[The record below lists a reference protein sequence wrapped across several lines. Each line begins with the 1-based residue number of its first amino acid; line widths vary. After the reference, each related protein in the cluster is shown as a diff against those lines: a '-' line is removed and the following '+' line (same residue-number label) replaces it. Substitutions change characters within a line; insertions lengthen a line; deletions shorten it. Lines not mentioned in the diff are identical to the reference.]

1 MSDGL
6 TAVVHVHSSYSH
18 DGKDSLEGL
27 RAFGLTRGIG
37 LIGMTDHAED
47 LDRERYAVYVDH
59 CDAVSDGRLRIVP
72 GLEFR
77 FKGHP
82 RLHLLALGL
91 TRWIE
96 PVQPRDFIE
105 QTKGHSAFTIVAHP
119 VLCRYRLPGE
129 VESGIDAIE
138 VWNATY
144 NTRYLPDP
152 EAISLLHRVR
162 DRRPEVVGIAGL
174 DQHDSRNY
182 RETRLTLRSDDKN
195 DPLGALRSA
204 RFINHG
210 RTMSFDSAVSWG
222 PVRLGLLK
230 AARWGYDGVERLQDR
245 TSRWLQSRRSGE

>member
-1 MSDGL
+1 MSNGL

-18 DGKDSLEGL
+18 DGRDSLEDL
-27 RAFGLTRGIG
+27 REFGLAHGIQ

-47 LDRERYAVYVDH
+47 FEPAQYPAYLEH
-59 CDAVSDGRLRIVP
+59 CRSVSDERIRIVP

-82 RLHLLALGL
+82 GLHLLALGL

-96 PVQPRDFIE
+96 PAHPGEFIE

-119 VLCRYRLPGE
+119 VLSRYRLPDE
-129 VESGIDAIE
+129 VEAGIDAIE
-138 VWNATY
+138 VWNASY

-162 DRRPEVVGIAGL
+162 GRRPEVVGIAGL

-182 RETRLTLRSDDKN
+182 RETRLTLLPDDMAN
-195 DPLGALRSA
+195 PLASLRA
-204 RFINHG
+204 GRFINHG
-210 RTMSFDSAVSWG
+210 HTMSFDAAVSWG
-222 PVRLGLLK
+222 PLRLGALK
-230 AARWGYDGVERLQDR
+230 VARWGYDRLESLQDR
-245 TSRWLQSRRSGE
+245 TSRWMQRRRRGE